1 MYWGQHRP
9 PRQGLARSCFLPPYQ
24 PCPVNNNQYT
34 WNSISLI
41 EIGNKEYQS
50 FIFALKPQASL
61 ASFCTHKRK
70 TVLVGLFW
78 FLTVLC
84 VSGSRVYCWMK
95 VRGWSW
101 VWHFIFLKVGQCE
114 DIFSIFAEVGEQS
127 SEQWAHSNYW
137 SQFLPFPP
145 PWPECLLRQERMI
158 CCPTAGRFAGTGGAS
173 YYIGRSGGKRGQCR
187 VLEILNGV
195 WFIFRI

>member
-1 MYWGQHRP
+1 MYRGQHRP
-9 PRQGLARSCFLPPYQ
+9 PGQGLARSCFLPPYQ

-50 FIFALKPQASL
+50 FIFALKPQASF
-61 ASFCTHKRK
+61 ASFCTHKCLLLDISNGRK
-70 TVLVGLFW
+70 MGLAFHIPK
-78 FLTVLC
+78 
-84 VSGSRVYCWMK
+84 SGTMWGY
-95 VRGWSW
+95 
-101 VWHFIFLKVGQCE
+101 FF
-114 DIFSIFAEVGEQS
+114 IFAEVGEQS

-173 YYIGRSGGKRGQCR
+173 YYICKSGGKRGQCG
-187 VLEILNGV
+187 VLEILNGL

>member
-1 MYWGQHRP
+1 MYRGQHRP
-9 PRQGLARSCFLPPYQ
+9 PWQGLARSCFLPPYQ

-61 ASFCTHKRK
+61 ASFCTHTNKKLWLWVCFGFWRFC
-70 TVLVGLFW
+70 VCLAHVFVVGLNI
-78 FLTVLC
+78 
-84 VSGSRVYCWMK
+84 SKGR
-95 VRGWSW
+95 
-101 VWHFIFLKVGQCE
+101 KVGLAFN
-114 DIFSIFAEVGEQS
+114 IPKSGTMWGYFLIFAEVGEQS

-137 SQFLPFPP
+137 SKFLPFPP

-158 CCPTAGRFAGTGGAS
+158 CCPTAGRLVGTGGAS
-173 YYIGRSGGKRGQCR
+173 YYIGVEWWEKC
-187 VLEILNGV
+187 
-195 WFIFRI
+195 